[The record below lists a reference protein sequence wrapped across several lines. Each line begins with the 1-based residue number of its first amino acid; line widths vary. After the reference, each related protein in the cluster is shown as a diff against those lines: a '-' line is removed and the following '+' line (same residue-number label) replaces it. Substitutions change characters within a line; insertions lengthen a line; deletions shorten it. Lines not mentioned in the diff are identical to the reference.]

1 MEFLEAGEE
10 VLVLVQGV
18 KLFRGA
24 ELSSF
29 GYLLFVYVGLRTLPY
44 HLLADHA
51 FLQQP
56 RHDAGIAILEE
67 VRVLLGSRRERQLV
81 CFSGRTVCIDEEIP

>member
-1 MEFLEAGEE
+1 MEIFDAGEE
-10 VLVLVQGV
+10 VLVLVLGDE
-18 KLFRGA
+18 LSRGA
-24 ELSSF
+24 ELSSY
-29 GYLLFVYVGLRTLPY
+29 GYLLFVYVGLRTLPFD
-44 HLLADHA
+44 LLADHA

-56 RHDAGIAILEE
+56 RHDAGIASLEE